1 LAEVVPFPE
10 PPVSWAAHVHLS
22 KRAQFVLYHGL
33 DKKTHVTYKSYQR
46 SYEDYCYGE
55 GIQNPYPATPERL
68 VEWVALRTEGSVEK
82 GQSPIK
88 AESIL
93 QCLSAIRAIHVARFL
108 PTIAFDNPA
117 VKLAIAGARRLQGKR
132 EKTKAE
138 PLSKEQLRHITS
150 PAPEIDSDNES
161 DVDHDEP
168 PPCNLSNSEV
178 NNLNF
183 DAAIKLAFEGFLRT
197 AELTCEPKDLENRP
211 VFEHTKLQRRD
222 VTFADNDE
230 HAVILLRSSKSD
242 YDHTGVEI
250 VVANTGED
258 TCPVAALRA
267 LYTLDPQPPRA
278 PLFRTHN
285 GTLSRN
291 KYINEMRRRLKDN
304 GHTNYKCYSGHS
316 PRRGAAQHAADNG
329 ILEYDIQRL
338 GRWSSEAFKG
348 YFHISQAYKFLL
360 NCRFQT
366 GRSVPVIQTSLNVPT
381 GQDS

>member
-1 LAEVVPFPE
+1 VSTLAEIVPFPE
-10 PPVSWAAHVHLS
+10 PPLGWASHVPLS
-22 KRAQFVLYHGL
+22 KRARFVLYHGL
-33 DKKTHVTYKSYQR
+33 DKKTHSTYKSYQR
-46 SYEDYCYGE
+46 SYEDCCYGE
-55 GIQNPYPATPERL
+55 GIRDPYPATPEYL
-68 VEWVALRTEGSVEK
+68 VEWVALRTEGSIEQ
-82 GQSPIK
+82 GQSRIK

-93 QCLSAIRAIHVARFL
+93 QGLSAIKAVHVARFL
-108 PTIAFDNPA
+108 PTTAFDNPA

-138 PLSKEQLRHITS
+138 PLSKSQLEQITS
-150 PAPEIDSDNES
+150 PAPETDSDDDWEA
-161 DVDHDEP
+161 DPDEP
-168 PPCNLSNSEV
+168 PSCNFSHQEV

-183 DAAIKLAFEGFLRT
+183 ETAIKLAFAGFLRT
-197 AELTCEPKDLENRP
+197 AELTCESKDLENRP

-230 HAVILLRSSKSD
+230 HAVVLLRSSKSD

-250 VVANTGED
+250 VVARTGD
-258 TCPVAALRA
+258 ATCPVSALRA

-278 PLFRTHN
+278 PLFRTYN

-291 KYINEMRRRLKDN
+291 KYINEMRKRLKDN
-304 GHTNYKCYSGHS
+304 GHQNYKGYSGHS

-348 YFHISQAYKFLL
+348 YFHISQAYKFHL
-360 NCRFQT
+360 NRRFQT
-366 GRSVPVIQTSLNVPT
+366 GRSVPVIQTSLNVPN
-381 GQDS
+381 

>member
-1 LAEVVPFPE
+1 M
-10 PPVSWAAHVHLS
+10 
-22 KRAQFVLYHGL
+22 
-33 DKKTHVTYKSYQR
+33 YKSYQR

-55 GIQNPYPATPERL
+55 GIRNPYPATPEKL
-68 VEWVALRTEGSVEK
+68 VEWVALRTEGSIEQ
-82 GQSPIK
+82 GQTRIK

-93 QCLSAIRAIHVARFL
+93 QGLSAIRAVHVARFL
-108 PTIAFDNPA
+108 PTTVFDNPA

-138 PLSKEQLRHITS
+138 PLSKTQITS
-150 PAPEIDSDNES
+150 PAPEIDSDNEWEDDPNDLPS
-161 DVDHDEP
+161 
-168 PPCNLSNSEV
+168 CNLSNSEF

-183 DAAIKLAFEGFLRT
+183 DTAIKLAFAGFLRT
-197 AELTCEPKDLENRP
+197 AELTCESKDFENMS
-211 VFEHTKLQRRD
+211 VFEHTKPQRRD

-230 HAVILLRSSKSD
+230 HAVVLLRSGKSD

-250 VVANTGED
+250 VVARTGD
-258 TCPVAALRA
+258 ATCPVSALRA

-285 GTLSRN
+285 STLSRN
-291 KYINEMRRRLKDN
+291 KHINEMRKRLKDN
-304 GHTNYKCYSGHS
+304 GYEDHKCYAGHS

-348 YFHISQAYKFLL
+348 YFHISQAYKFYL
-360 NCRFQT
+360 NRRFQT
-366 GRSVPVIQTSLNVPT
+366 GCSVPVIQPSLNVPHE
-381 GQDS
+381 SRS